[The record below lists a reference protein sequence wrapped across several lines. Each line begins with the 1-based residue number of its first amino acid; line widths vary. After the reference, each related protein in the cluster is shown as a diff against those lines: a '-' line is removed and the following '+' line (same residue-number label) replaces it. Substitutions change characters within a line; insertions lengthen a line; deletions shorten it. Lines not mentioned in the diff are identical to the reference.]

1 MAKCGVLKGMTSE
14 ANNELLRAW
23 AFRATNVRSARNMI
37 PHMHLYKLTNST
49 GYVSLPK
56 SEREERIISNA
67 DLYNWEL
74 DDNSMKELDNLD
86 KGRSGAITWNP
97 VHVD

>member
-1 MAKCGVLKGMTSE
+1 
-14 ANNELLRAW
+14 
-23 AFRATNVRSARNMI
+23 
-37 PHMHLYKLTNST
+37 MHLYKLTNST